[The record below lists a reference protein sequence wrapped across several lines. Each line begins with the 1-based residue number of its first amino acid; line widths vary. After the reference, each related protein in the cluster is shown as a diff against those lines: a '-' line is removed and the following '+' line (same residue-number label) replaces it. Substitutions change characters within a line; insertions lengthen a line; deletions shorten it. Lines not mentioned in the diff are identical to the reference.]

1 MYCDTAGQNIRMM
14 LKYQSKSNLSLNLE
28 KSALMICILRLIDS
42 TEIQTVRLIGT
53 VRLIETTP

>member
-1 MYCDTAGQNIRMM
+1 MM

-28 KSALMICILRLIDS
+28 KSALMIGISKKVGLQDP

-53 VRLIETTP
+53 VRLIETAP